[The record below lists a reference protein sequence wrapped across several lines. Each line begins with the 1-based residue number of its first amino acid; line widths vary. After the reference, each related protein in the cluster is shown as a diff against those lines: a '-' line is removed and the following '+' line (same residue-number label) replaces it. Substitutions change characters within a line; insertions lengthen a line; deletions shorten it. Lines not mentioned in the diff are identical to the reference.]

1 MPGDRAPRR
10 RQYGTGSVFKRAS
23 DDRWVGQI
31 LAGVTPRGTTRYVT
45 VSYKAKP
52 GQSETSARAE
62 VTRRL
67 EAKRKQLATTGLPVA
82 GVQTRT
88 TVRSW
93 SVTWLEQHRQR
104 VRASSYTTD
113 AGAVHRWIVP
123 TLGARRLEDLT
134 PADVRALTRAVTDAG
149 RSTTTARH
157 AQSVLSKMLRAAIL
171 EGHAVPQ
178 RVLLVEAPPRAV
190 HDRDA
195 IPLPDALALLTAA
208 AERPDASRWVAAL
221 LQGMR
226 QGECLG
232 LTWDAV
238 DLDTGVVIVE
248 WQLDTLPYLDR
259 AAGTFAVKPGQKV
272 RHLEGAW
279 HLTETKTAKGQR
291 VIPLVPWMRA
301 ALAAWRELAPASRH
315 DLVWPRLDGRPRDE
329 KDDRREWQA
338 LQDAAGVR
346 HASGR
351 YYTVHEAR
359 HTTATLLLEA
369 GVDDKVIE
377 AILGHSSITTSRGY
391 MHVNQ
396 ALARRALD
404 DVATRLGLDVPALA
418 PVPEPPTG

>member
-1 MPGDRAPRR
+1 MADRTPRK

-23 DDRWVGQI
+23 DDRWIGQLLVG
-31 LAGVTPRGTTRYVT
+31 VRPNGTNRYVT

-52 GQSETSARAE
+52 GQTDASARAE
-62 VTRRL
+62 CSRRL
-67 EAKRKQLATTGLPVA
+67 DAKAKQIALTGLPAA
-82 GVQTRT
+82 GIGRP

-93 SVTWLEQHRQR
+93 ASVWLEHHTQR
-104 VRASSYTTD
+104 VKASTYSTD

-123 TLGARRLEDLT
+123 TIGTRRLEDLT
-134 PADVRALTRAVTDAG
+134 PADVRAVTKAVTDAG

-157 AQSVLSKMLRAAIL
+157 AQTVLGQMLRAAIL
-171 EGHAVPQ
+171 EGHPVPQ
-178 RVLLVEAPPRAV
+178 RVLLVEKPSHAV

-195 IPLPDALALLTAA
+195 IPLPDALALLAAA

-232 LTWDAV
+232 LTWPAV
-238 DLDTGVVIVE
+238 DLDTGVVVVE

-259 AAGTFAVKPGQKV
+259 AAGTFRVKPGQRV

-301 ALAAWRELAPASRH
+301 ALAAWREVAPSSPH
-315 DLVWPRLDGRPRDE
+315 DLVWPRTDGRPRDE
-329 KDDRREWQA
+329 KDDRLEWRA

-377 AILGHSSITTSRGY
+377 AILGHSSITTSKGY
-391 MHVNQ
+391 MHVSQ
-396 ALARRALD
+396 TLARRALD
-404 DVATRLGLDVPALA
+404 DVATKLGLNLPAL
-418 PVPEPPTG
+418 PEGPA

>member
-1 MPGDRAPRR
+1 MTPAPRR
-10 RQYGTGSVFKRAS
+10 RQYGTGSVFLRSS
-23 DDRWVGQI
+23 DQRWVGQ
-31 LAGVTPRGTTRYVT
+31 LLVGVTPRGTNRYVT

-52 GQSETSARAE
+52 GQSESSARAE

-67 EAKRKQLATTGLPVA
+67 DAKRKQLALGGLPAA
-82 GVQTRT
+82 GIGRP

-93 SVTWLEQHRQR
+93 STSWLEQHRQR

-123 TLGARRLEDLT
+123 TIGTRRLEDLT
-134 PADVRALTRAVTDAG
+134 PADVRALTKAVTDAG

-157 AQSVLSKMLRAAIL
+157 AQSVLAKMLRAAIL
-171 EGHAVPQ
+171 EGHPVPQ
-178 RVLLVEAPPRAV
+178 RVLLVEAPARAV

-195 IPLPDALALLTAA
+195 IPLPDALALLKAA
-208 AERPDASRWVAAL
+208 ADRPDASRWVAAL

-232 LTWDAV
+232 LTWPAV
-238 DLDTGVVIVE
+238 DLAAGVVVVE

-259 AAGTFAVKPGQKV
+259 GAGTFAIKPGQRV

-301 ALAAWRELAPASRH
+301 ALEQWQQVAPSSPH
-315 DLVWPRLDGRPRDE
+315 DLVWPRPDGRPRDE

-391 MHVNQ
+391 MHVSQ
-396 ALARRALD
+396 TLARRALD
-404 DVATRLGLDVPALA
+404 DVAAKLGLDLPPAL
-418 PVPEPPTG
+418 PEGSTP